1 MVVWVCWV
9 KSAAKRVLHQK
20 PHCHCLV
27 ASRLPQLLVVCVE
40 DANLSTNTCRYVCNV
55 LPLKHPGCTSSLSVL
70 AHVYLVPATSINHSP
85 TGEYTF
91 SQGTCGFQ
99 LVADLF
105 LAIHFTTA
113 TNLQQL
119 FTNWWEN
126 TQLSLWTTQIVTFVL
141 QNILCFF
148 EHSSSKQRS
157 CITGAANMFQKAF
170 TLKATILC
178 LQLVG
183 KCLLT
188 GWNLSCK
195 LWVSAT
201 GWSPTNL

>member
-20 PHCHCLV
+20 PHCDCLV

-40 DANLSTNTCRYVCNV
+40 DANLSTNTCRCVCKV
-55 LPLKHPGCTSSLSVL
+55 LPLKHPGCRSTLSVL
-70 AHVYLVPATSINHSP
+70 AQVYLVLAASSNHSP

-91 SQGTCGFQ
+91 SQVTCGFQ

-126 TQLSLWTTQIVTFVL
+126 AQLSLWTTQIVTFVL
-141 QNILCFF
+141 QNICVSLNIQVSF
-148 EHSSSKQRS
+148 QRS
-157 CITGAANMFQKAF
+157 FVTGAANMFQKAF